1 MREATTDDAT
11 RRILREAHVTRS
23 HEIAALW
30 RAVRRGLHL

>member
-1 MREATTDDAT
+1 MREATTDAET

-30 RAVRRGLHL
+30 RAVRRTLHV